1 MIAPERP
8 GAKQHLAVQTTA
20 EALLAQLKRN
30 GTEYFFV
37 NAGTDFASVV
47 EAYARLD
54 ESGLDFPTPIVAT
67 HENLAVGMAHGY
79 YLIKRLPQA
88 VMCHVSVGSANAI
101 CAIMNAA
108 RDQVPVIFMSGRTP
122 LFEQG
127 RFGARNG
134 DIHWAQ
140 EMFDQ
145 AGMMREIVKWDYE
158 LRDGLNVEQV
168 VNRAYGVAQTSP
180 PGPIYLTLP
189 REVLAGKLDGADV
202 RGEIPALPSTPFP
215 SPDHVRALAKKL
227 ATAEFPVIVTSASGA
242 DASTVAPLAALCER
256 FGFGHVDRKARFV
269 NVPTGHPMHLMQQL
283 EEVFDRVDALLFL
296 ETDVPWLPSRGNPK
310 PETFIADAGTDPLF
324 ARIPIRSF
332 PADISITTTVA
343 ALLPELERELI
354 AAGAEQ
360 TAAARRER
368 IAATIADGRTAIAK
382 LVDADTFKGGPIT
395 KLFFS
400 KTLDAVRDARDII
413 VNEYSAQP
421 DYMTFS
427 EPETWFLNSPAAG
440 LGWGLPAALGVKLAA
455 PERTVI
461 SVLGD
466 GAYIFCNPAACHHAA
481 AMHDLPLLTLVYNNE
496 RWEAVQGS
504 ARSMYGAGTA
514 TGKRKLA
521 PLSSLDP
528 IPDFEKYIEA
538 SGGIGLRVSDR
549 AELEATLRRGL
560 DLVRNEKKSV
570 LINILGA

>member
-1 MIAPERP
+1 MIAPPRS
-8 GAKQHLAVQTTA
+8 GAKRHLAVETTA

-67 HENLAVGMAHGY
+67 HENLAVGMAHGF
-79 YLIKRLPQA
+79 YLMTRTPQA

-101 CAIMNAA
+101 CAIMNAS

-122 LFEQG
+122 LFESG

-168 VNRAYGVAQTSP
+168 VNRAYGVARTMP

-189 REVLAGKLDGADV
+189 REVLAAKLDGIDV
-202 RGEIPALPSTPFP
+202 REEIPAVPSVPHP
-215 SPDHVRALAKKL
+215 SPEHVTALAKRL
-227 ATAEFPVIVTSASGA
+227 ASSEFPIVVTSASGA
-242 DASTVAPLAALCER
+242 DATTVAPLAALCQR
-256 FGFGHVDRKARFV
+256 FGIAHVDRKARFV
-269 NVPTGHPMHLMQQL
+269 NVPTNHPMHLMQQL
-283 EEVFDRVDALLFL
+283 EELFDRADTLFFL
-296 ETDVPWLPSRGNPK
+296 ETDVPWVPSRGNPG
-310 PETFIADAGTDPLF
+310 PETFIADAGSDPLF
-324 ARIPIRSF
+324 ARVPIRSF
-332 PADISITTTVA
+332 PAEISITTTVA
-343 ALLPELERELI
+343 ALLPELERALE
-354 AAGAEQ
+354 AAGAERS
-360 TAAARRER
+360 ASGRRER
-368 IAATIADGRTAIAK
+368 IATAANEGREAIARRIAE
-382 LVDADTFKGGPIT
+382 DAQKGGPIT

-400 KTLDAVRDARDII
+400 KTLQAVRDKQDIV

-421 DYMTFS
+421 EYMEFS
-427 EPETWFLNSPAAG
+427 EPSTWFLNSPAGG

-481 AMHDLPLLTLVYNNE
+481 AMHDLPVLTIIYNNE

-504 ARSMYGAGTA
+504 ARGMYGKGTA
-514 TGKRKLA
+514 TGKRKVA

-538 SGGIGLRVSDR
+538 SNGIGLRVSDR
-549 AELEATLRRGL
+549 AELESTMRRAL
-560 DLVRNEKKSV
+560 DLVRMEKKHV
-570 LINILGA
+570 LINVLGA

>member
-1 MIAPERP
+1 MIAPERT
-8 GAKQHLAVQTTA
+8 GAKRHLAVETTA
-20 EALLAQLKRN
+20 EALLAQIKRN

-79 YLIKRLPQA
+79 YLMKRTPQA

-101 CAIMNAA
+101 CAIMNAS

-122 LFEQG
+122 LFESG
-127 RFGARNG
+127 RFGSRNG

-145 AGMMREIVKWDYE
+145 GGMMREIVKWDYE

-168 VNRAYGVAQTSP
+168 VNRAYGVANTAP
-180 PGPIYLTLP
+180 TGPIYLTLP
-189 REVLAGKLDGADV
+189 REVLAAKLDGIDV
-202 RGEIPALPSTPFP
+202 REAIPAVPSAPFP
-215 SPDHVRALAKKL
+215 SPEHVTNLAQRL
-227 ATAEFPVIVTSASGA
+227 AAAEFPAIVTSASGA
-242 DASTVAPLAALCER
+242 DAATVAPLAALCAR
-256 FGFGHVDRKARFV
+256 FGIAHVDRKARFV
-269 NVPTGHPMHLMQQL
+269 NVPSDHPMHLSQQL
-283 EEVFDRVDALLFL
+283 EELFDRVDALFFL
-296 ETDVPWLPSRGNPK
+296 ETDVPWLPSRGNPR

-324 ARIPIRSF
+324 ARVPIRSF
-332 PADISITTTVA
+332 PADISITTSVA
-343 ALLPELERELI
+343 ALLPELERALE

-360 TAAARRER
+360 SAAARRARIAEVRAAGRAEIASR
-368 IAATIADGRTAIAK
+368 IAADEK
-382 LVDADTFKGGPIT
+382 KGGPIT

-400 KTLDAVRDARDII
+400 KTLQAVRDKNDIV

-421 DYMTFS
+421 DYMEFS
-427 EPETWFLNSPAAG
+427 EPATWFLNSPAAG

-481 AMHDLPLLTLVYNNE
+481 AMHDLPLLTIVYNNE

-504 ARSMYGAGTA
+504 ARSMYGKDTA
-514 TGKRKLA
+514 TGKRTLA

-538 SGGIGLRVSDR
+538 SNGIGLRVSDR
-549 AELEATLRRGL
+549 AELESTLRRAL
-560 DLVRNEKKSV
+560 ELVRTEKKQV
-570 LINILGA
+570 LVNVIGA

>member
-8 GAKQHLAVQTTA
+8 AQKQHLAVQTTA

-37 NAGTDFASVV
+37 NAGTDFASIV

-54 ESGLDFPTPIVAT
+54 ESGLDFPTAIVAT

-79 YLIKRLPQA
+79 YLMTRTPQA

-122 LFEQG
+122 LFESG
-127 RFGARNG
+127 RFGSRNG

-158 LRDGLNVEQV
+158 LRDGLNVENV
-168 VNRAYGVAQTSP
+168 VDRAYGVAQTSP
-180 PGPIYLTLP
+180 TGPIYLTLP
-189 REVLAGKLDGADV
+189 REVLAGKLDGINV
-202 RGEIPALPSTPFP
+202 RGDVPAVPAPPYP
-215 SPDHVRALAKKL
+215 SPYHVTQLAKRL
-227 ATAEFPVIVTSASGA
+227 AASEFPIIVTSASGA
-242 DASTVAPLAALCER
+242 DATTVAPLAALCQR
-256 FGFGHVDRKARFV
+256 FGIAHVDRKARFV
-269 NVPTGHPMHLMQQL
+269 NVPTNHPMHVMQQL
-283 EEVFDRVDALLFL
+283 EDVFDRTDALLFL
-296 ETDVPWLPSRGNPK
+296 ETDVPWLPSRGNPR

-332 PADISITTTVA
+332 PAEISITTTVA
-343 ALLPELERELI
+343 ALLPELESALE
-354 AAGAEQ
+354 AAGADQ
-360 TAAARRER
+360 TAAARRAR
-368 IAATIADGRTAIAK
+368 IAETVSEGRKAIAARIDE
-382 LVDADTFKGGPIT
+382 DAKKGGPIT

-400 KTLDAVRDARDII
+400 KTLDAVRSAGDIV

-427 EPETWFLNSPAAG
+427 EPSTWFLNSPAAG

-455 PERTVI
+455 PDRTVI

-466 GAYIFCNPAACHHAA
+466 GAYIFCNPAACHHAS
-481 AMHDLPLLTLVYNNE
+481 AMHDLPILTIIYNNE

-504 ARSMYGAGTA
+504 ARSMYGAGTS

-538 SGGIGLRVSDR
+538 SNGIGLRVSDR
-549 AELEATLRRGL
+549 AELESTIRRAL
-560 DLVRNEKKSV
+560 AIVRDEKKQV
-570 LINILGA
+570 LINVIGA